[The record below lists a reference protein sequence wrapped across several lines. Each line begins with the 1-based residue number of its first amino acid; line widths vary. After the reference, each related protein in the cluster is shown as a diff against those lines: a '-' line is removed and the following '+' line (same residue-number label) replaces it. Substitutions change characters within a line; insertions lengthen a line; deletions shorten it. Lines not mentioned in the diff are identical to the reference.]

1 MEEPNQSQI
10 IMKANF
16 ITHAAKC
23 VTVCFG
29 IEIEISNDCSC
40 VRYRASNYL
49 PSKGGTEYGRVSRW
63 QEIKF
68 SGERPYF
75 IYHGRREF
83 LDDYMRV

>member
-1 MEEPNQSQI
+1 
-10 IMKANF
+10 MKANF
-16 ITHAAKC
+16 TPHAVKC
-23 VTVCFG
+23 ETVYFG
-29 IEIEISNDCSC
+29 IEIEVSNDGSC
-40 VRYRASNYL
+40 VRYRASNYA

-63 QEIKF
+63 QEIKY